1 MALIVIS
8 FFEGDRAVT
17 NGLIVGSLAGISFFL
32 VAWWCVSVIVTDKRK
47 ERSNPIMIVIALHVF
62 VLKFP
67 VLGAGLWFAFKY
79 MPGGIRP
86 SALIVGIGITQI
98 AILTAALNRLFKKS

>member
-1 MALIVIS
+1 VK
-8 FFEGDRAVT
+8 
-17 NGLIVGSLAGISFFL
+17 
-32 VAWWCVSVIVTDKRK
+32 DKRK
-47 ERSNPIMIVIALHVF
+47 EQPNPIMVVIALHVF

-67 VLGAGLWFAFKY
+67 ALGAGLWFAFKY

-86 SALIVGIGITQI
+86 SALIVGIAVIQI